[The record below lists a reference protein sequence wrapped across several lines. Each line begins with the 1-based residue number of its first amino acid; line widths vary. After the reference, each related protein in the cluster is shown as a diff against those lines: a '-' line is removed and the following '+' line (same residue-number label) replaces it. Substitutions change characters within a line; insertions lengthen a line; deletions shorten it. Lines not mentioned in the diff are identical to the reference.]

1 MKIQELRN
9 LTEEELHKKEVELKK
24 ELFQLN
30 YERQMGRVEKPAQFG
45 AIRRTIARIL
55 TILNEKERKSHGTKN
70 K

>member
-1 MKIQELRN
+1 MDTKELRN
-9 LTEEELHKKEVELKK
+9 LSDDELLKKEKDLKK
-24 ELFQLN
+24 ELFDLN

-55 TILNEKERKSHGTKN
+55 TILNEREKQAHGTK

>member
-1 MKIQELRN
+1 MDTKELRN
-9 LTEEELHKKEVELKK
+9 LNDDELLKKEKDLKK
-24 ELFQLN
+24 ELFDLN

-55 TILNEKERKSHGTKN
+55 TILNEREKQSHGTK

>member
-1 MKIQELRN
+1 MDIKELRN
-9 LTEEELHKKEVELKK
+9 LNDEELFKKEKDLKK
-24 ELFQLN
+24 ELFDLN

-55 TILNEKERKSHGTKN
+55 TILNEREKQAHGTK